1 MQKMEQME
9 VKMAKL
15 ENDNKKMKARLNKKV
30 KGRSK
35 KRKYAS
41 STDMSDSDSE

>member
-1 MQKMEQME
+1 MET
-9 VKMAKL
+9 KMAQL
-15 ENDNKKMKARLNKKV
+15 EKSNKKMKKLLNKKV